1 MASSADNWTFPPT
14 YDKFGIYSTKDE
26 DSDNQKS
33 VDLRSAVQ
41 AFSYYESLFSPI
53 VTASM
58 SFLESGTV
66 RFEEDNNDTQD
77 RSGTVLDTLPIN
89 GKEKVR
95 AIIKHGSGVL
105 SFDDYPLQV
114 DLVTKGMSASGSQM
128 THLHMASKFA
138 FDNEEKSVDHRS
150 KNNIRDSV
158 YNILKNDLGVPD
170 SRMILE
176 KTQNELEFPGEGN
189 TPFEIILDL
198 APVSKPVRGSAG
210 YFFWETKG
218 GFNFRSIDSLIRQR
232 PADQYTTDQDV
243 PSYGAHANCRI
254 LDYYVVKN
262 EDELTKLRSGVYK
275 SRLSTF
281 NAATQLYD
289 ETDYSLSDLSTTW
302 NAETLGSTT
311 FGDYSAFKDS
321 LDGTVGEF
329 TTYFPSANNGSEQ
342 FEKDGDTVKVSNDE
356 KQHRRVSQMRYIS
369 LMTKIMNIVV
379 PANLKLRAGQILDL
393 DFVKLTGGNR
403 NEGADDEKL
412 SGKYIIINLAHKFTR
427 EANNAATTHMTVVR
441 DTDGKYIP
449 EVEDESDETVDEVQQ
464 GGNLD
469 LDVVGD
475 FFIPEDNIA

>member
-1 MASSADNWTFPPT
+1 MSSADNWTFPPT
-14 YDKFGIYSTKDE
+14 YDKIGIYSTKDE
-26 DSDNQKS
+26 DSDKQKS
-33 VDLRSAVQ
+33 VDLRSGVQ
-41 AFSYYESLFSPI
+41 NFSYYESVFSPI

-58 SFLESGTV
+58 SYLESGTV
-66 RFEEDNNDTQD
+66 RFVEDNNDTQD
-77 RSGTVLDTLPIN
+77 RSGTVLDTLPIE

-105 SFDDYPLQV
+105 TFDDYPLQV
-114 DLVTKGMSASGSQM
+114 DLVTKGKGVSGTQM
-128 THLHMASKFA
+128 THLHMTSKFA

-170 SRMILE
+170 NRMILE
-176 KTQNELEFPGEGN
+176 KTQNELEFPGEGK
-189 TPFEIILDL
+189 TPFDIILDL

-232 PADQYTTDQDV
+232 PADQYTTDQEV
-243 PSYGAHANCRI
+243 PSYGAHSNCRI
-254 LDYYVVKN
+254 LDYHVVKN

-281 NAATQLYD
+281 NAATQLY
-289 ETDYSLSDLSTTW
+289 EEADYSLSELTERWGGESLGAQSFVDLVEKAS
-302 NAETLGSTT
+302 E
-311 FGDYSAFKDS
+311 
-321 LDGTVGEF
+321 DGTISDLIAQ
-329 TTYFPSANNGSEQ
+329 FPSANSGAEQ
-342 FEKDGDTVKVSNDE
+342 FECNGDSVKESNDE
-356 KQHRRVSQMRYIS
+356 RQHRRVSQMRYIS

-379 PANLKLRAGQILDL
+379 PANLKLRAGHILDL
-393 DFVKLTGGNR
+393 HFVKLTGGNK

-427 EANNAATTHMTVVR
+427 EANNASTTHMTVVR

-449 EVEDESDETVDEVQQ
+449 EVENESNETADEVTQ
-464 GGNLD
+464 GGD
-469 LDVVGD
+469 LNDVVGD
-475 FFIPEDNIA
+475 FFSPGDNIA